1 MNGPHDLGGQMGHGP
16 VLWEKDEP
24 LFHAEWEKTALA
36 LTLAMGATGSWTI
49 DTSRHARESL
59 PPVVYLGTSYYEIW
73 FRALQNL
80 LVTHG
85 LVSQTELETGYS
97 LGDGAYVKRVLKAA
111 DVAPAL
117 TQGAP
122 CDRSC
127 AAPPRFTRGDKVRAC
142 NNHPAT
148 HTRLPRYV
156 MGALGEVVENNG
168 SYVLPDANAHAQ
180 GERPTW
186 VYSVRFK
193 AADLW
198 GAGADS
204 NSEIMV
210 DCWEP
215 YLHHAQP

>member
-24 LFHAEWEKTALA
+24 LFHAEWEKKALA

-80 LVTHG
+80 LLTHG
-85 LVSQTELETGYS
+85 LVSETELETGYS
-97 LGDGAYVKRVLKAA
+97 LGSGAYVKRVLKAA
-111 DVAPAL
+111 DVPAAL
-117 TQGAP
+117 AKGAP
-122 CDRSC
+122 CDRPCST
-127 AAPPRFTRGDKVRAC
+127 PPKFTMGDKIRARKD
-142 NNHPAT
+142 HLTT

-156 MGALGEVVENNG
+156 MGAIGEVVENAG
-168 SYVLPDANAHAQ
+168 AYVLPDTNAHGQ
-180 GERPTW
+180 GENPVW

-193 AADLW
+193 ATYLW
-198 GAGADS
+198 GAGADPD
-204 NSEIMV
+204 SEVMV

-215 YLHHAQP
+215 YLEHA